1 MKARK
6 YDMCG
11 LFGLIDYKGCLSVRQ
26 KEKIIKI
33 LSAECEVRGT
43 DAAGV
48 AYVENEEIKIY
59 KRPLPAHKIKFR
71 FKSNP
76 SVIMGHT
83 RMTTQGNQKFNR
95 NNHPFYSEKLNF
107 ALAHNGV
114 INNDKKLRKS
124 EKLPQTN
131 IQTDSY
137 IAVQLIENKGT
148 LNLETL
154 KFMAEKVEGSF
165 CFTLLDNDNNFYI
178 VKGDNPIAVY
188 DFGECYVYASTEDI
202 LNKALKKL
210 RIKSGYSK
218 ITLSQGDILKLSA
231 DGSFDNDEFNTSN
244 LELEYWLNDYYD
256 RIYDFHKR
264 KNPVC
269 DSGNFDEEYFK
280 YIVEYAKMIGV
291 NEEDIE
297 YLLSNGYDYFDIEE
311 MLYEPDMLE
320 QCLCEEYAESF
331 H

>member
-1 MKARK
+1 
-6 YDMCG
+6 MCG
-11 LFGLIDYKGCLSVRQ
+11 LFGLIDYKNSLAAKQ

-33 LSAECEVRGT
+33 LSVECEFRGT
-43 DAAGV
+43 DAAGI
-48 AYVENEEIKIY
+48 AYVENGEIKIY
-59 KRPLPAHKIKFR
+59 KHPLPAHKIKFR

-83 RMTTQGNQKFNR
+83 RMTTQGNEKFNY
-95 NNHPFYSEKLNF
+95 NNHPFYSEKMNF

-114 INNDKKLRKS
+114 IHNDKKLRKA

-148 LNLETL
+148 LDLETL

-165 CFTLLDNDNNFYI
+165 CFTLLDRENNFYI
-178 VKGDNPIAVY
+178 VKGNNPIAVY
-188 DFGECYVYASTEDI
+188 DFGDFYIYASTEEI
-202 LNKALKKL
+202 LDKTLKKL
-210 RIKSGYSK
+210 KIKSKYSK

-231 DGSFDNDEFNTSN
+231 DGSFDNGEFNTSN

-256 RIYDFHKR
+256 RICSFYKR
-264 KNPVC
+264 KNSVC
-269 DSGNFDEEYFK
+269 NSENFEEEYFK
-280 YIVEYAKMIGV
+280 SIVEYAKMVGV
-291 NEEDIE
+291 NEQDIE
-297 YLLSNGYDYFDIEE
+297 YLLSNGYDYLDIEE

-320 QCLCEEYAESF
+320 QCLCEEYSELF
-331 H
+331 Y

>member
-1 MKARK
+1 
-6 YDMCG
+6 MCG
-11 LFGLIDYKGCLSVRQ
+11 LFGLIDYKNSLAAKQ

-43 DAAGV
+43 DAAGI
-48 AYVENEEIKIY
+48 AYVENGEIKIY
-59 KRPLPAHKIKFR
+59 KHPLPAHKIKFR

-83 RMTTQGNQKFNR
+83 RMTTQGNEKFNY
-95 NNHPFYSEKLNF
+95 NNHPFYSEKMNF

-114 INNDKKLRKS
+114 IHNDKKLRKA

-148 LNLETL
+148 LDLETL

-165 CFTLLDNDNNFYI
+165 CFTLLDRENNFYI
-178 VKGDNPIAVY
+178 VKGNNPIAVY
-188 DFGECYVYASTEDI
+188 DFGDFYIYASTEEI
-202 LNKALKKL
+202 LDKTLKKL
-210 RIKSGYSK
+210 KIKSKYSK

-231 DGSFDNDEFNTSN
+231 DGSFDNGEFNTSN

-256 RIYDFHKR
+256 RICSFYKR
-264 KNPVC
+264 KNSVC
-269 DSGNFDEEYFK
+269 NSENFEEEYFK
-280 YIVEYAKMIGV
+280 SIVEYAKMVGV
-291 NEEDIE
+291 NEQDIE
-297 YLLSNGYDYFDIEE
+297 YLLSNGYDYLDIEE

-320 QCLCEEYAESF
+320 QCLCEEYSELF
-331 H
+331 Y

>member
-1 MKARK
+1 
-6 YDMCG
+6 MCG
-11 LFGLIDYKGCLSVRQ
+11 LFGLIDYKNSLTARQ

-48 AYVENEEIKIY
+48 VYVENEEIKIY

-124 EKLPQTN
+124 EKLPRTN
-131 IQTDSY
+131 IETDSY
-137 IAVQLIENKGT
+137 IVVQLIENKGT

-154 KFMAEKVEGSF
+154 KFMAEKVKGSF
-165 CFTLLDNDNNFYI
+165 CFTLLDKHNNFYI
-178 VKGDNPIAVY
+178 VKGNNPIAVY
-188 DFGECYVYASTEDI
+188 DFGDFYIYASTEEI
-202 LNKALKKL
+202 LNKTLKKL
-210 RIKSGYSK
+210 RVKSKYSN

-231 DGSFDNDEFNTSN
+231 DGSFDNGEFNTSN
-244 LELEYWLNDYYD
+244 LEFEYWLNDYYD
-256 RIYDFHKR
+256 RVYGFHKI
-264 KNPVC
+264 KNSVC
-269 DSGNFDEEYFK
+269 DREDSEEKYFK
-280 YIVEYAKMIGV
+280 SIVEYAKMVGV

-320 QCLCEEYAESF
+320 QCLCEEYVREF
-331 H
+331 Q

>member
-1 MKARK
+1 
-6 YDMCG
+6 MCG
-11 LFGLIDYKGCLSVRQ
+11 LFGLIDYKNSLAAKQ

-43 DAAGV
+43 DAAGI
-48 AYVENEEIKIY
+48 AYVENGEIKIY

-83 RMTTQGNQKFNR
+83 RMTTQGNEKFNY
-95 NNHPFYSEKLNF
+95 NNHPFYSEKLKF

-114 INNDKKLRKS
+114 INNDKKLRKA
-124 EKLPQTN
+124 EKLSQTN

-165 CFTLLDNDNNFYI
+165 CFTLLDRENNFYI
-178 VKGDNPIAVY
+178 VKGNNPIAVY
-188 DFGECYVYASTEDI
+188 DFGDFYIYASTEEI
-202 LNKALKKL
+202 LDKTLKKL
-210 RIKSGYSK
+210 KIKSKYSK

-231 DGSFDNDEFNTSN
+231 DGSFDNGEFNTSN

-256 RIYDFHKR
+256 RICSFYKR
-264 KNPVC
+264 KNSVC
-269 DSGNFDEEYFK
+269 NSENFEEEYFK
-280 YIVEYAKMIGV
+280 SIVEYAKMVGV
-291 NEEDIE
+291 NEQDIE
-297 YLLSNGYDYFDIEE
+297 YLLSNGYDYLDIEE

-320 QCLCEEYAESF
+320 QCLCEEYSELF
-331 H
+331 Y

>member
-1 MKARK
+1 
-6 YDMCG
+6 
-11 LFGLIDYKGCLSVRQ
+11 
-26 KEKIIKI
+26 
-33 LSAECEVRGT
+33 
-43 DAAGV
+43 
-48 AYVENEEIKIY
+48 
-59 KRPLPAHKIKFR
+59 
-71 FKSNP
+71 
-76 SVIMGHT
+76 
-83 RMTTQGNQKFNR
+83 
-95 NNHPFYSEKLNF
+95 
-107 ALAHNGV
+107 
-114 INNDKKLRKS
+114 
-124 EKLPQTN
+124 
-131 IQTDSY
+131 
-137 IAVQLIENKGT
+137 
-148 LNLETL
+148 
-154 KFMAEKVEGSF
+154 MAEKVEGSF

-231 DGSFDNDEFNTSN
+231 DGSFDNGEFNTSN

>member
-1 MKARK
+1 
-6 YDMCG
+6 MCG
-11 LFGLIDYKGCLSVRQ
+11 LFGLIDYKCRLTARQ

-59 KRPLPAHKIKFR
+59 KRPIPAHKIKFR

-83 RMTTQGNQKFNR
+83 QMTTQGNQKFNQ
-95 NNHPFYSEKLNF
+95 NNHPFYSENLKF

-124 EKLPQTN
+124 EKLLQTN

-154 KFMAEKVEGSF
+154 KFMAEKVKGSF
-165 CFTLLDNDNNFYI
+165 CFTLLDKHNNFYI
-178 VKGDNPIAVY
+178 VKGNNPIAIY
-188 DFGECYVYASTEDI
+188 DFGDFYIYASTEDI
-202 LNKALKKL
+202 LNKALKRLKIKL
-210 RIKSGYSK
+210 KYSK
-218 ITLSQGDILKLSA
+218 ITFSQGDILKLSS
-231 DGSFDNDEFNTSN
+231 DGSFDNGEFNTSN
-244 LELEYWLNDYYD
+244 LEIEYWLNDYYD

-269 DSGNFDEEYFK
+269 DSENFEKEYFK
-280 YIVEYAKMIGV
+280 SIVEYAKMIGV

-311 MLYEPDMLE
+311 MLYEPYMLE
-320 QCLCEEYAESF
+320 QCLCEEYAELF
-331 H
+331 Y

>member
-1 MKARK
+1 
-6 YDMCG
+6 MCG
-11 LFGLIDYKGCLSVRQ
+11 LFGLIDYKGSFSARQ

-48 AYVENEEIKIY
+48 SYVENGEIKIY
-59 KRPLPAHKIKFR
+59 KHPLPAHKIKFR
-71 FKSNP
+71 FKNNP

-83 RMTTQGNQKFNR
+83 RMTTQGNQKFNQ
-95 NNHPFYSEKLNF
+95 NNHPFYSEKLKF

-124 EKLPQTN
+124 EKLPRTN
-131 IQTDSY
+131 IETDSY

-165 CFTLLDNDNNFYI
+165 CFTLLDKHNNFYI
-178 VKGDNPIAVY
+178 VKGNNPIAVY
-188 DFGECYVYASTEDI
+188 DFGDFYIYASTEDI
-202 LNKALKKL
+202 LNKALKRLKM
-210 RIKSGYSK
+210 KFKYSE

-231 DGSFDNDEFNTSN
+231 DGSFDNGEFNTSN

-256 RIYDFHKR
+256 RIYSFYKR
-264 KNPVC
+264 KNSVC
-269 DSGNFDEEYFK
+269 DSEGFEEEYFK
-280 YIVEYAKMIGV
+280 SIVEYAKMIGI
-291 NEEDIE
+291 NKEDIG

-311 MLYEPDMLE
+311 MLYEPDILK
-320 QCLCEEYAESF
+320 QCLCEEYAGEF
-331 H
+331 Q